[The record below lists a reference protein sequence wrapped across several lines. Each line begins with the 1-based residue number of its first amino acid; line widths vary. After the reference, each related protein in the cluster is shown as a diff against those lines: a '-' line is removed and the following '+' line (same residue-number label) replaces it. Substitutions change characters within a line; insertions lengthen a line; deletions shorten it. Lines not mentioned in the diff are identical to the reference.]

1 MPGMVAGAQKN
12 KIPHL
17 EVPNMAEKTHAEP
30 EHKVESST

>member
-1 MPGMVAGAQKN
+1 MPSMVEGAQKN

-17 EVPNMAEKTHAEP
+17 EVPNMAEKTHTET